1 MFGIQGF
8 FSTSEMDT
16 TLDTTR
22 LPWPLKI
29 FIVDRAREGR
39 EKGSI
44 KTRNVSI
51 IWFYDKTRSN
61 HVQEDK
67 NEENI
72 NFNEILKIALDF

>member
-29 FIVDRAREGR
+29 FIVDLAREGR

-51 IWFYDKTRSN
+51 M
-61 HVQEDK
+61 V
-67 NEENI
+67 
-72 NFNEILKIALDF
+72 L

>member
-29 FIVDRAREGR
+29 FIVDQAREGR

-51 IWFYDKTRSN
+51 M
-61 HVQEDK
+61 V
-67 NEENI
+67 
-72 NFNEILKIALDF
+72 L

>member
-29 FIVDRAREGR
+29 FIVDQAREGR

-51 IWFYDKTRSN
+51 QIQPCTRR
-61 HVQEDK
+61 K
-67 NEENI
+67 NKANI
-72 NFNEILKIALDF
+72 NFNDILKIA

>member
-8 FSTSEMDT
+8 FSTSEMDK

-29 FIVDRAREGR
+29 FIVDLAREGR

-51 IWFYDKTRSN
+51 M
-61 HVQEDK
+61 V
-67 NEENI
+67 
-72 NFNEILKIALDF
+72 L